1 LFFDKSATT
10 VTFNFVDIEASSLG
24 SSSFPIEVA
33 WVNEIGQGESHLIR
47 PEPGWT
53 NWSLQSEHVHGISRS
68 VLLQEGKPADWVAR
82 RVQTA
87 LRGPILVSDNPEFD
101 AYWLSMLFNV
111 IWDKTEIEIV
121 DFQSLVG
128 QAIRGLFVLI
138 RAGADS
144 AEWRRQAG
152 LLFDEG
158 LVLAATIIEAESRRQ
173 RIKHRALQDAEY
185 LWRCWRA
192 VQRAV
197 DQRLLNRSTMS
208 FRE

>member
-1 LFFDKSATT
+1 
-10 VTFNFVDIEASSLG
+10 
-24 SSSFPIEVA
+24 
-33 WVNEIGQGESHLIR
+33 
-47 PEPGWT
+47 
-53 NWSLQSEHVHGISRS
+53 
-68 VLLQEGKPADWVAR
+68 LLQEGKPADWVAR

-87 LRGPILVSDNPEFD
+87 LRGAILVSDNPEFD
-101 AYWLSMLFNV
+101 SYWLSMLFNV

-158 LVLAATIIEAESRRQ
+158 LVLAANIIEAESRRQ

-197 DQRLLNRSTMS
+197 DQRLLNRSTIS